1 MSKTQTEMVQPV
13 LPGDKLGVIEQYLPG
28 VGTYEKDGTIFANFT
43 GNARIDLKNKR
54 VTVLPATRIAVLPK
68 EGTTVIASIIH
79 VSEKMATMNI
89 WKINDKAVHVPFT
102 AMLHISSSSPRYER
116 NMSDVCKAGDII
128 RARVIEMNRIP
139 QLTTAGR
146 GLGVIKAFCSKCGA
160 VLEFKN
166 RRLQCPSCGNIE
178 RRRLAE
184 DFEALNQA

>member
-1 MSKTQTEMVQPV
+1 MVQPV
-13 LPGDKLGVIEQYLPG
+13 VPGDKLGVIEQYLPG
-28 VGTYEKDGTIFANFT
+28 AGTYEKDGTIYANFT

-54 VTVLPATRIAVLPK
+54 VTVLPTTRIVVLPK
-68 EGTTVIASIIH
+68 EGSTVIASVIH
-79 VSEKMATMNI
+79 ASEKMATVNI
-89 WKINDKAVHVPFT
+89 WKINDKTIQSPFT

-128 RARVIEMNRIP
+128 RARVIEINRIP

-160 VLEFKN
+160 TLEFKN

-184 DFEALNQA
+184 DFESQNQV

>member
-1 MSKTQTEMVQPV
+1 LSKTQTEMVQPV

-28 VGTYEKDGTIFANFT
+28 TGTYEKDGTIYSNFT
-43 GNARIDLKNKR
+43 GKARIDLKNKR
-54 VTVLPATRIAVLPK
+54 VTVLPATRTAVLPK
-68 EGTTVIASIIH
+68 EGTTVIASVIH
-79 VSEKMATMNI
+79 ASEKMATVNI
-89 WKINDKAVHVPFT
+89 WKINDKAIQNPFT

-128 RARVIEMNRIP
+128 RARVIELGRIP

-160 VLEFKN
+160 ALDFKN

-184 DFEALNQA
+184 DFEAQNQA

>member
-1 MSKTQTEMVQPV
+1 MSRTQSEMVQPV
-13 LPGDKLGVIEQYLPG
+13 VPGDKLGVIEQYLPG
-28 VGTYEKDGTIFANFT
+28 AGTYEKDGTIYANFT

-54 VTVLPATRIAVLPK
+54 VTVLPTTRIVVLPK
-68 EGTTVIASIIH
+68 EGSTVIASVIH
-79 VSEKMATMNI
+79 ASEKMATVNI
-89 WKINDKAVHVPFT
+89 WKINDKTIQSPFT

-128 RARVIEMNRIP
+128 RARVIEINRIP

-160 VLEFKN
+160 TLEFKN

-184 DFEALNQA
+184 DFESQNQV

>member
-1 MSKTQTEMVQPV
+1 MVEPV
-13 LPGDKLGVIEQYLPG
+13 LPGDKLGVIEQFLPG
-28 VGTYEKDGTIFANFT
+28 IGTYEKDGTIYAHFT

-54 VTVLPATRIAVLPK
+54 VTVVPTTRVLTLPK
-68 EGTTVIASIIH
+68 EGTTVIASVIH
-79 VSEKMATMNI
+79 ASDKMATVNI
-89 WKINDKAVHVPFT
+89 WRINDKNIQTPFT

-116 NMSDVCKAGDII
+116 NMADVCKAGDII

-166 RRLQCPSCGNIE
+166 RRLQCASCGNIE

-184 DFEALNQA
+184 DYAGLA